1 MSFRYEVFCPA
12 KLNLFLAVGKLDAR
26 GYHPIRTV
34 FQALTFGDTVIVEPG
49 NDEVEFIGE
58 DVPASNTVTRTLR
71 LLREIAPI
79 PALKVTVHKRIPS
92 QAGLGGAST
101 DAAGLLRAA
110 WKLAPFLPKPEMAG
124 IAQAVGADVS
134 FFLVGGRAR
143 GEGYGEI
150 LTALPDAE
158 TKHVVLL
165 KPNLDCPTGPMYGR
179 LDTQEFPFLDFPEAD
194 RLYNDFERVAPC
206 ESMDWAE
213 RLQVHGASGAGL
225 SGSGSAVFGLF
236 ETAEAAELASQKLK
250 IEGAPFVHPTR
261 FATRSESTHIG

>member
-34 FQALTFGDTVIVEPG
+34 FQSLNFGDLVIVEPG
-49 NDEVEFIGE
+49 EDEVEFIGE
-58 DVPASNTVTRTLR
+58 EVPVANTVSRTLR

-101 DAAGLLRAA
+101 DAAGLLRAT

-143 GEGYGEI
+143 GEGYGEV
-150 LTALPDAE
+150 LTPLADS
-158 TKHVVLL
+158 TIKHVVLI
-165 KPNLDCPTGPMYGR
+165 KPNVDCPTGPMYGR
-179 LDTQEFPFLDFPEAD
+179 LDALEFPFREFPND
-194 RLYNDFERVAPC
+194 DDLYNDFERVAPC

-213 RLQVHGASGAGL
+213 RLQVHGSSAAGL

-236 ETAEAAELASQKLK
+236 ETAESAESASQALK
-250 IEGAPFVHPTR
+250 AEGAPFVHATR
-261 FATRSESTHIG
+261 FATRLESLHIK